1 MWEDSVARENMAR
14 EVGAWR
20 SEGGGAGESQSL
32 REGPDHTG
40 TGDLC
45 LEIVFILNIK
55 GNFWSVLS
63 KRWLSTDSYLKR
75 LFCQG
80 EGQIAYKKAIFKANN
95 VVFHIKNNGVQT
107 MVESDRRIQKMF
119 WR

>member
-1 MWEDSVARENMAR
+1 MAR

-55 GNFWSVLS
+55 GNF
-63 KRWLSTDSYLKR
+63 
-75 LFCQG
+75 
-80 EGQIAYKKAIFKANN
+80 
-95 VVFHIKNNGVQT
+95 
-107 MVESDRRIQKMF
+107 
-119 WR
+119 